1 MTPGSQG
8 GASGG
13 PEPPADGTATGE
25 TFADCPNC
33 GHPRADRYCA
43 RCGQNDRDYIRS
55 LPLMLGEFVRETL
68 ELDSRVLRTVK
79 LMVLRPGE
87 LSAEF
92 SRNRRASYS
101 SPIRF
106 YLFVSLVFFFVLSVT
121 TDFRP
126 PAERWGEADVEL
138 DRASEG
144 ADVEVLKAML
154 PAEQR
159 RKIDEILAHP
169 GRPYLKIVIYE
180 SAKALAGAGEGF
192 VLDGFDRFLA
202 VQVIDVMHEPV
213 LAVERLVDN
222 LPIAMFV
229 TLPVYALL
237 LAVFYR
243 RRRRF
248 YVEHLVFG
256 IHVHTV
262 AFAVFTVLMLLPEAP
277 AADAVGSL
285 LTLGLLGY
293 YYIALRRYYGDGFFL
308 TAVKWSLSMV
318 AYAVLLVPGFVLA
331 LFVTLYSM

>member
-8 GASGG
+8 GKGAA
-13 PEPPADGTATGE
+13 PEPPADGTATAE

-43 RCGQNDRDYIRS
+43 RCGQNDRDYKRS
-55 LPLMLGEFVRETL
+55 LPLMLGEFLRETF
-68 ELDSRVLRTVK
+68 ELDSRFLRTVK

-106 YLFVSLVFFFVLSVT
+106 YLFVSLVFFFVLSVS

-126 PAERWGEADVEL
+126 SRERWAEADVEL

-144 ADVEVLKAML
+144 ADVERLKAML

-159 RKIDEILAHP
+159 RKIDQILNFP
-169 GRPYLKIVIYE
+169 GRPYPKIAIYQ
-180 SAKALAGAGEGF
+180 SANALAEAGDDF
-192 VLDGFDRFLA
+192 VLDGFDRLLA
-202 VQVIDVMHEPV
+202 VQAVDVMHEPV

-277 AADAVGSL
+277 AMDTVGSL

-293 YYIALRRYYGDGFFL
+293 YYLALRRYYGDGFFL
-308 TAVKWSLSMV
+308 TAVKWWLSMV